1 MISREAALGFKD
13 ASGDEFDDFLA
24 KASEVRDRHWGKT
37 LTYSRKVFIPLTN
50 MCRDDCGYCVFVK
63 RPRTREARYMTPDE
77 VLRVTEEGKRLGC
90 KEALFSLGER
100 PETRYQEARDA
111 LHRLGYSQTIDYLRD
126 MCESVARN
134 TGLIPHANPGTLS
147 EEEIRKLKPVT
158 GSMGIML
165 ESISER
171 LLQRGEA
178 HYRCPDKVPG
188 KRLETLAI
196 AGRHDVP
203 FTTGILIGIGET
215 WEERLDA
222 LFAIDRIHREYGH
235 IQEVIVQNFRAKQG
249 IAMVDHPEPTH
260 IDMMR
265 TIAVTRLVI
274 DPSISVQA
282 PPNLQDRYAEYIGA
296 GLNDWGGIS
305 PLTID
310 HINPERAWPQICKL
324 RQRCLMQGYDLQERL
339 AVYPKF
345 LKDPERYLDRGM
357 REPLLS
363 VAGNNGMA
371 KVQSL
376 S

>member
-1 MISREAALGFKD
+1 
-13 ASGDEFDDFLA
+13 
-24 KASEVRDRHWGKT
+24 
-37 LTYSRKVFIPLTN
+37 
-50 MCRDDCGYCVFVK
+50 
-63 RPRTREARYMTPDE
+63 
-77 VLRVTEEGKRLGC
+77 
-90 KEALFSLGER
+90 
-100 PETRYQEARDA
+100 
-111 LHRLGYSQTIDYLRD
+111 

-134 TGLIPHANPGTLS
+134 TGLIPHANPGTLF
-147 EEEIRKLKPVT
+147 EEEIQKLKPVT

-188 KRLETLAI
+188 RRLETLEI
-196 AGRHDVP
+196 AGKHDVP

-339 AVYPKF
+339 AVYPKY

-363 VAGNNGMA
+363 VAKNNGMA